1 MGGLIAQLRG
11 FGPLR
16 LAALAGMGFAVLG
29 LLAFLVLR
37 AAEPPMALLYGDL
50 DQRDAGQ
57 IMAALERQRIP
68 HRLAGGGTQV
78 LVAEAEVP
86 RVRLLLARDGLPS
99 GGSVGYEIFDRG
111 ESLTT
116 TPFQQDINRLRALE
130 GELSRTI
137 RGLAGVRQARVHL
150 VLPRREP
157 FSRERGEAQA
167 SVVLGMQGAQRLDRE
182 GVQAVLHLVSTA
194 VPGLRP
200 QNVSIVDSR
209 GELLARGGQALAGP
223 AAAQSGE
230 ELRRTQELRIARA
243 VEDLLER
250 TLGAGRVRAEASV
263 EMDFERVQTLEERF
277 DPENQ
282 VPHSTQST
290 TETSRS
296 TEPGNVSVANQ
307 LPGGGGDAN
316 GTRTEQSRQ
325 EETTNFEIGRT
336 TRNTT
341 REQPA
346 LRRLSVAVLVD
357 GVWEPVPGAAPRW
370 RERTADEMER
380 IAALARS
387 AVGFDQRRGDRVEV
401 VSLRFAEP
409 PLADAAPEGFVIL
422 GHTVPPALMGR
433 IIESAILALVA
444 LAAIMLLGRPLVGRL
459 GLALAPPPALAAAGV
474 AGALP
479 PGMVAD
485 AVLAG
490 PASAAALAGTP
501 GAQALPGAVA
511 EDNAP
516 EQMVSVARVDGQ
528 MRASALQALAELV
541 EKNPDQSA
549 AVLRRWLTPEERH

>member
-1 MGGLIAQLRG
+1 MGVIAQLRG
-11 FGPLR
+11 FGALR
-16 LAALAGMGFAVLG
+16 LAALGGTGFAVLG
-29 LLAFLVLR
+29 LLAWLVLR

-57 IMAALERQRIP
+57 IVAALERQRIP
-68 HRLAGGGTQV
+68 HRLASGGSQV
-78 LVAEAEVP
+78 LVPEADVP
-86 RVRLLLARDGLPS
+86 RVRLLLARDGLPA

-116 TPFQQDINRLRALE
+116 TPFQQDVNRLRALE

-137 RGLAGVRQARVHL
+137 RGLSGVRTARVHL

-209 GELLARGGQALAGP
+209 GELLARGGQALNGP
-223 AAAQSGE
+223 AAAQGAD
-230 ELRRTQELRIARA
+230 ELRRTQELRYARA

-250 TLGAGRVRAEASV
+250 ILGPGRVRAEASV
-263 EMDFERVQTLEERF
+263 EMDFDRVQTVEERF

-282 VPHSTQST
+282 VPRSTQST
-290 TETSRS
+290 SETQRS
-296 TEPGNVSVANQ
+296 TEAGNVSVGNN
-307 LPGGGGDAN
+307 LPGADAAN
-316 GTRTEQSRQ
+316 NNARTEQSRQ

-357 GVWEPVPGAAPRW
+357 GVWEPQPNAAPRW
-370 RERTADEMER
+370 RERTTEELDR
-380 IAALARS
+380 IATLARS
-387 AVGFDQRRGDRVEV
+387 AVGFNEQRGDRVEV

-409 PLADAAPEGFVIL
+409 PPAHPPPEGFVVL
-422 GHTVPPALMGR
+422 GQTVPPALMGR

-444 LAAIMLLGRPLVGRL
+444 LIAILLLGRPMVNRL
-459 GLALAPPPALAAAGV
+459 GVAFAPQPALAAAGT
-474 AGALP
+474 
-479 PGMVAD
+479 
-485 AVLAG
+485 
-490 PASAAALAGTP
+490 AAALPAGAMIDGALTGSAAVAALSGLPGSPQIAGTAGGP
-501 GAQALPGAVA
+501 ADPDQLV
-511 EDNAP
+511 
-516 EQMVSVARVDGQ
+516 QVARVDGQ
-528 MRASALQALAELV
+528 MRASALQELAQLV
-541 EKNPDQSA
+541 DANPEQSV
-549 AVLRRWLTPEERH
+549 AVLRRWLTPEEES